1 MEAIRNEENMQQ
13 LKKVQKLIIG
23 MGEALLCYGAEIS
36 RVEETIQRVADH
48 FQIEEVEMYVI
59 TNGLFVNVHQQEE
72 HTSTRLKYVPS
83 ISVNMKKLCDIN
95 ELSRRIEQENLSV
108 DTALKTLEQIR
119 AAKNEPV
126 WELVLSSGVGA
137 AAFGFLFGGSM
148 WDCLTAFV
156 CGVIL
161 QMFFS
166 FLEAKHVNI
175 SKVLLE
181 IIGGLLVTILCVILQ
196 RIGVSEHLELAI
208 AGAIIPMI
216 PGVAFTNGIR
226 DIVDGDYLSGCVRLL
241 DAILVFCS
249 IAIGVG
255 LGLKL

>member
-1 MEAIRNEENMQQ
+1 MQQ

-119 AAKNEPV
+119 AAKTSRCGNWCFPPV
-126 WELVLSSGVGA
+126 L
-137 AAFGFLFGGSM
+137 
-148 WDCLTAFV
+148 
-156 CGVIL
+156 
-161 QMFFS
+161 
-166 FLEAKHVNI
+166 
-175 SKVLLE
+175 
-181 IIGGLLVTILCVILQ
+181 
-196 RIGVSEHLELAI
+196 
-208 AGAIIPMI
+208 
-216 PGVAFTNGIR
+216 
-226 DIVDGDYLSGCVRLL
+226 VRLL
-241 DAILVFCS
+241 LVSCLAEACG
-249 IAIGVG
+249 IVWLLLCAV
-255 LGLKL
+255 

>member
-126 WELVLSSGVGA
+126 L
-137 AAFGFLFGGSM
+137 
-148 WDCLTAFV
+148 
-156 CGVIL
+156 
-161 QMFFS
+161 
-166 FLEAKHVNI
+166 
-175 SKVLLE
+175 
-181 IIGGLLVTILCVILQ
+181 
-196 RIGVSEHLELAI
+196 
-208 AGAIIPMI
+208 
-216 PGVAFTNGIR
+216 
-226 DIVDGDYLSGCVRLL
+226 VRLL
-241 DAILVFCS
+241 LVSCLAEACG
-249 IAIGVG
+249 IVWLLLCAV
-255 LGLKL
+255 

>member
-148 WDCLTAFV
+148 WDCLAAFV

-175 SKVLLE
+175 SKVLLD

-196 RIGVSEHLELAI
+196 RIGVSEHLDLAI

>member
-1 MEAIRNEENMQQ
+1 
-13 LKKVQKLIIG
+13 

-126 WELVLSSGVGA
+126 WDWCFPPVL
-137 AAFGFLFGGSM
+137 
-148 WDCLTAFV
+148 
-156 CGVIL
+156 
-161 QMFFS
+161 
-166 FLEAKHVNI
+166 
-175 SKVLLE
+175 
-181 IIGGLLVTILCVILQ
+181 
-196 RIGVSEHLELAI
+196 
-208 AGAIIPMI
+208 
-216 PGVAFTNGIR
+216 
-226 DIVDGDYLSGCVRLL
+226 VRLL
-241 DAILVFCS
+241 LVSCLAEACG
-249 IAIGVG
+249 IVWLLLCAV
-255 LGLKL
+255 

>member
-119 AAKNEPV
+119 A
-126 WELVLSSGVGA
+126 VGA
-137 AAFGFLFGGSM
+137 DRVICSTDLGRRKTSR
-148 WDCLTAFV
+148 
-156 CGVIL
+156 CGNWC
-161 QMFFS
+161 FPP
-166 FLEAKHVNI
+166 
-175 SKVLLE
+175 VL
-181 IIGGLLVTILCVILQ
+181 
-196 RIGVSEHLELAI
+196 
-208 AGAIIPMI
+208 
-216 PGVAFTNGIR
+216 
-226 DIVDGDYLSGCVRLL
+226 VRLL
-241 DAILVFCS
+241 LVSCLAEACG
-249 IAIGVG
+249 IVWLLLCAV
-255 LGLKL
+255 

>member
-95 ELSRRIEQENLSV
+95 ELSRRIEQGKSIGGYGVEDAGTDSGGE
-108 DTALKTLEQIR
+108 KR
-119 AAKNEPV
+119 AGVGTGAFLRCWCSCFWFPV
-126 WELVLSSGVGA
+126 WR
-137 AAFGFLFGGSM
+137 
-148 WDCLTAFV
+148 
-156 CGVIL
+156 
-161 QMFFS
+161 
-166 FLEAKHVNI
+166 KHV
-175 SKVLLE
+175 
-181 IIGGLLVTILCVILQ
+181 G
-196 RIGVSEHLELAI
+196 
-208 AGAIIPMI
+208 
-216 PGVAFTNGIR
+216 
-226 DIVDGDYLSGCVRLL
+226 LSGCFCVRCDLA
-241 DAILVFCS
+241 DVFLFLRGEACQYFKGLARYYRWTACHDS
-249 IAIGVG
+249 LCDPAADRCVG
-255 LGLKL
+255 TFGTGDRRGDHSDDSRSGIYQRNT

>member
-1 MEAIRNEENMQQ
+1 MQQ

-126 WELVLSSGVGA
+126 WDLVLSSGVGA
-137 AAFGFLFGGSM
+137 A
-148 WDCLTAFV
+148 AFV